1 MIRELKRHYLHE
13 YSRHTNL
20 IKPGSMYS
28 IEYIKDDKKL
38 NFGDTDL
45 QDETAVGGYTFDD
58 KIFPDGTP
66 NPEIEPDEVTKDGE
80 DYDLNIDSLINSF
93 PKQNT
98 ELLNTEVTLQ
108 YRNRNHWEDVEVL
121 DYPATIKDESGRLIP
136 SRPED
141 DEEFQDRSGEGPDYE
156 DDYDYIHTGVFRI
169 VRADVE
175 KPYTLIAVKDDY
187 TAVVVSSSEPIDGG
201 YKFQSIISVYNLQR
215 EDLLAVRTVQIY
227 DEKSYA
233 EPREL
238 PEGVVFR
245 VDSVDP
251 NRSVIME
258 LLPAKYGTRLV
269 RFVTGD
275 EVLSDIIMKTDDTF
289 AKYNDINVITEDDIV
304 LFRSQALEGKQIYG
318 TA

>member
-38 NFGDTDL
+38 NFGDMAL
-45 QDETAVGGYTFDD
+45 HDETAVGGYTFDD
-58 KIFPDGTP
+58 KVFPDGTP

-80 DYDLNIDSLINSF
+80 DYDLNIDELINSF

-98 ELLNTEVTLQ
+98 ELLNTTVTLQ
-108 YRNRNHWEDVEVL
+108 YRNRNHWEDIEVL
-121 DYPATIKDESGRLIP
+121 GYPATIKDESGRSMP

-141 DEEFQDRSGEGPDYE
+141 DDTYQPREGEGPDYE
-156 DDYDYIHTGVFRI
+156 DDNDYIHEGEFRI
-169 VRADVE
+169 VRADAVE
-175 KPYTLIAVKDDY
+175 PYTLIAIKDDY
-187 TAVVVSSSEPIDGG
+187 SVVVVSSSEPVDGG
-201 YKFQSIISVYNLQR
+201 YKFQSIVSVYNLQR

-227 DEKSYA
+227 DEKASTN
-233 EPREL
+233 PVDL

-258 LLPAKYGTRLV
+258 LLPARYGTRLV

-275 EVLSDIIMKTDDTF
+275 EVLSDIIMKNDDTF
-289 AKYNDINVITEDDIV
+289 AKYNNINVISEELVIK
-304 LFRSQALEGKQIYG
+304 FRSEALEGKQIYG